1 MVTQKESSKC
11 TWARLSLL
19 EDHEWKIRQQ
29 KKQNGVKLKN
39 SNPATKEGTSM
50 TVGRL
55 TNALIKLVRTNPNP
69 FMTYGEF
76 GNAFGFND
84 KFPLAWANR
93 NTLVSAAE
101 VLKKDPQIGLDL
113 TFLIRSSTTGFP
125 SVIDRKPYTRHDKTQ
140 EQEARDVADQIIAKF
155 ALNVRNPYQ

>member
-1 MVTQKESSKC
+1 
-11 TWARLSLL
+11 
-19 EDHEWKIRQQ
+19 
-29 KKQNGVKLKN
+29 
-39 SNPATKEGTSM
+39 M

-125 SVIDRKPYTRHDKTQ
+125 SVIDGKPYTRHDKTQ

-155 ALNVRNPYQ
+155 GLNARNPYQ